1 MEEKVLNE
9 VSLGSEGGVKL
20 SIEGGKL
27 KLEVVYDS
35 KGLDGS
41 IGLMLDPDYFIDKL
55 AEAIPGKIDDAILN
69 ILKAA
74 LKG

>member
-9 VSLGSEGGVKL
+9 MALGSEGGVKL
-20 SIEGGKL
+20 VVADGKL
-27 KLEVVYDS
+27 KLEVKYDS
-35 KGLDGS
+35 KGLDGVV
-41 IGLMLDPDYFIDKL
+41 GLELDPDYFIDKL
-55 AEAIPGKIDDAILN
+55 AEAIPGKVDDAILN